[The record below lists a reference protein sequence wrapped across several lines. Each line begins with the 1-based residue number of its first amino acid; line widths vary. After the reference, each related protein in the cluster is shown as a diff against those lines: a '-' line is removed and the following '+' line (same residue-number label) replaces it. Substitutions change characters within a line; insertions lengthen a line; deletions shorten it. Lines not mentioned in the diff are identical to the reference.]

1 MKKVVVMT
9 GGSSG
14 IGLLTAAALRD
25 AGYRVYEISRRPSEI
40 PDVQHI
46 SGDVTSEESV
56 RSAVAA
62 VMEAEGRIDIL
73 INNAGFGISGAVEY
87 TDMDDA
93 RRQFDVNFFGMAR
106 MCAEVLPHMRK
117 AGQGRILNLSS
128 VAAAIPIPFQTFY
141 SASKA
146 AVNAYTLALGNEV
159 RPYGISVCAVM
170 PGDIRTGFTAA
181 RKKANAGDA
190 EYGGRVSRSVE
201 KMEQDEKNGMEPA
214 SVARFLCRLA
224 GKKSVKPLYSLRT
237 DYRFFCA
244 SVPDSSG
251 SASELAGLSALCP
264 VTALPCRTK
273 KIL

>member
-14 IGLLTAAALRD
+14 IGLQTAAALRD

-40 PDVQHI
+40 PGVQHI

-146 AVNAYTLALGNEV
+146 AVNAYTLALGSEV

-237 DYRFFCA
+237 DYRFF
-244 SVPDSSG
+244 V
-251 SASELAGLSALCP
+251 LLSRILP
-264 VTALPCRTK
+264 VQLLNWLVYQLYAR
-273 KIL
+273 